1 MFMYHFEIVAFMNG
15 LLINTCRHLWTL
27 RGLREFIV
35 LGQHWILL
43 RLKCKDTEYWH
54 QTEVEGPKAV
64 NHWVPFAG
72 GIEARAAESVPG
84 AVGVSGEAAVSASRA
99 VSVTTVQG
107 DLWDPELGADVQ
119 LLL

>member
-1 MFMYHFEIVAFMNG
+1 MKF
-15 LLINTCRHLWTL
+15 
-27 RGLREFIV
+27 
-35 LGQHWILL
+35 
-43 RLKCKDTEYWH
+43 KDTEYFRK
-54 QTEVEGPKAV
+54 TAVMNPKTV
-64 NHWVPFAG
+64 NLCVPFAS

-107 DLWDPELGADVQ
+107 DLRDPELRADVQ